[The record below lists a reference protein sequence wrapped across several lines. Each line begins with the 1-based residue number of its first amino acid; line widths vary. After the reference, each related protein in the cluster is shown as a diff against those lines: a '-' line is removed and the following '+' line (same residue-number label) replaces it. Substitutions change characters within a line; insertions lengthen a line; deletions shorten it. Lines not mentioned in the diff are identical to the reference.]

1 MLVTSLSLIAQLIGR
16 DKKSG
21 AFVYGFIGFFD
32 KVFSGVIFK
41 TIQDLNPQDEQTGEC
56 PTCDTY
62 VRHVQSMVPGA
73 AALLGLLS
81 VVVFFESIFVCKRRA
96 TLVDA
101 ETQVNLDEREGNDDA
116 SSSGID
122 TASITERSNMED
134 CHLANLEN
142 KESQG
147 RTCERS
153 FEDKNLSTQQTTS
166 TMESYVAMRLASP
179 FLASPILDRRT
190 VL

>member
-1 MLVTSLSLIAQLIGR
+1 M
-16 DKKSG
+16 
-21 AFVYGFIGFFD
+21 
-32 KVFSGVIFK
+32 
-41 TIQDLNPQDEQTGEC
+41 
-56 PTCDTY
+56 
-62 VRHVQSMVPGA
+62 
-73 AALLGLLS
+73 
-81 VVVFFESIFVCKRRA
+81 
-96 TLVDA
+96 DA